1 MIKKQENTMDNSPLV
16 SVLITTHNRSDLL
29 KRAIESALHQTYK
42 TLEVIVIDDGS
53 TDNTEEV
60 VNEYLKQ
67 HDNLKY
73 LKHSEAKGAN
83 VARNNGI
90 RHAKGE
96 YIAGLDDDD
105 AISDNYIE
113 TLVNAYDDNY
123 SCVVAGTKVIM
134 PKKTI
139 LLTKKETIDLN
150 DLLYFNDVGN
160 QVLVKKENL
169 IKAGLFDEALPSCQ
183 DYDMWVR
190 LISVCGPAKGVNTAF
205 QLIYQ
210 DHDINRISATFH
222 KKFKGDWM
230 FYNKHKNKTN
240 REQRQSQ
247 LFTIYSHQKKN
258 LSLRNFIIFYN
269 TKNLLPMIEYKK
281 RQWYYRMRQ
290 ILFSS

>member
-1 MIKKQENTMDNSPLV
+1 MNNPPLV

-53 TDNTEEV
+53 TDDTEEV

-90 RHAKGE
+90 RHAQGT

-105 AISDNYIE
+105 EFSEDYIE

-134 PKKTI
+134 PRKTI
-139 LLTKKETIDLN
+139 LLTKKEIIDLN
-150 DLLYFNDVGN
+150 HLLYFNDVGN

-169 IKAGLFDEALPSCQ
+169 IKAGLFDEALPACQ

-190 LISVCGPAKGVNTAF
+190 LISVCGPAKGVNQAL
-205 QLIYQ
+205 QLMYQ
-210 DHDINRISATFH
+210 DHDKNRISTMSQ
-222 KKFKGDWM
+222 KKFKGYFM
-230 FYNKHKNKTN
+230 FYKKHKHKMN
-240 REQRQSQ
+240 REQRKSQ
-247 LFTIYSHQKKN
+247 LYTIYSHQKKK
-258 LSLRNFIIFYN
+258 LSLHHFIIFFH
-269 TKNLLPMIEYKK
+269 TKNLLPMLRYKK
-281 RQWYYRMRQ
+281 RQWYDSIRQ
-290 ILFSS
+290 ALSF

>member
-1 MIKKQENTMDNSPLV
+1 MNNPPLV

-67 HDNLKY
+67 YDNLKY

-90 RHAKGE
+90 RHAQGK

-105 AISDNYIE
+105 EFDDKYIE

-123 SCVVAGTKVIM
+123 ACVVAGARLVTDS
-134 PKKTI
+134 KTT
-139 LLTKKETIDLN
+139 LLTRKNIISLD
-150 DLLYFNDVGN
+150 DLLYFNDIGN
-160 QVLVKKENL
+160 QVLVTKKNL
-169 IKAGLFDEALPSCQ
+169 LEAGLFDEAMPACQ

-190 LISVCGPAKGVNTAF
+190 LLSTCGPAKGVNLPL
-205 QLIYQ
+205 QIMHQ
-210 DHDINRISATFH
+210 DHNKNRISIKSH
-222 KKFKGDWM
+222 KKFRGHFMVYKK
-230 FYNKHKNKTN
+230 YKNQMN
-240 REQRQSQ
+240 RQQKKSQ
-247 LFTIYSHQKKN
+247 LSRIRFIQGKN
-258 LSLRNFIIFYN
+258 LSLHYFIIFFH
-269 TKNLLPMIEYKK
+269 TRNLLHMLQYKRK
-281 RQWYYRMRQ
+281 EW
-290 ILFSS
+290 L

>member
-1 MIKKQENTMDNSPLV
+1 MIKKQENIMNNPPLV

-29 KRAIESALHQTYK
+29 KRAIESALRQTYK

-60 VNEYLKQ
+60 VNEYLIQ
-67 HDNLKY
+67 YDNLKY

-90 RHAKGE
+90 RRAQGK

-105 AISDNYIE
+105 EFSEDYIE

-134 PKKTI
+134 PRKTR
-139 LLTKKETIDLN
+139 LLTKKDTIDLDN
-150 DLLYFNDVGN
+150 LLYSNDVGN

-169 IKAGLFDEALPSCQ
+169 IKAGLFDEALPACQ

-190 LISVCGPAKGVNTAF
+190 LISVCGPAKGVNQTF
-205 QLIYQ
+205 QLMYQ
-210 DHDINRISATFH
+210 DHGKNRISTKSQ
-222 KKFKGDWM
+222 KKFKGYFM
-230 FYNKHKNKTN
+230 FYRKHKDKMN
-240 REQRQSQ
+240 RQQRQSQ
-247 LFTIYSHQKKN
+247 LFTIYVHQGKK
-258 LSLRNFIIFYN
+258 LSLHHFIIFCHTIN
-269 TKNLLPMIEYKK
+269 FLPMLRYKK
-281 RQWYYRMRQ
+281 RQWYYSIRQ
-290 ILFSS
+290 AFSF